1 MARCVTCSG
10 PLRFQR
16 RYVFESD
23 AFRRI
28 YTGREVYRCEVCN
41 LSQVDTA
48 KVDDAA
54 LTEYYREDYRN
65 VGSAGQLT
73 EATQHWYAKRA
84 EALAGLVAEHGPPDI
99 AAIFEVGAGYGHNLR
114 ALGELYPAATLE
126 TDEVSGDANAGR
138 GGSIGQ
144 GELGEGKHDVVILSH
159 VLEHFTDPVGL
170 LKRVAQGL
178 RPGGVAIIEV
188 PHDIDGIERLNGPDE
203 PHFTFFEHPTLRAL
217 LDRVPLETRALFAA
231 GPDYTLRDSKRALR
245 QAFRAVLYRVPV
257 LSGILRRRAARNV
270 AALPDFARENP
281 RGVFLRAV
289 LRKS

>member
-10 PLRFQR
+10 PLRIQR
-16 RYVFESD
+16 GYVFESD

-28 YTGREVYRCEVCN
+28 YQGREVYRCEACN

-48 KVDDAA
+48 RVDDAA
-54 LTEYYREDYRN
+54 LTAYYREDYRN

-84 EALAGLVAEHGPPDI
+84 EALVGLVAEHGRPDI

-114 ALGELYPAATLE
+114 ALGERYPAATLE
-126 TDEVSGDANAGR
+126 TDEVSLDANAGQ
-138 GGSIGQ
+138 GGTIGH
-144 GELGEGKHDVVILSH
+144 GEIGTGEHDVVILSH
-159 VLEHFTDPVGL
+159 VLEHFTDPAGL
-170 LKRVAQGL
+170 LERVTQSL

-188 PHDIDGIERLNGPDE
+188 PNDIDGIERLNGPDE
-203 PHFTFFEHPTLRAL
+203 PHLTFFEEPTLRAL
-217 LDRVPLETRALFAA
+217 LERVPLEALALFPA
-231 GPDYTLRDSKRALR
+231 GPDYVVRGRKRALR
-245 QAFRAVLYRVPV
+245 QAFRAALYRVPA

-270 AALPDFARENP
+270 AALPDFAAQNP
-281 RGVFLRAV
+281 HGVFLRAV